1 MLLHAKTQRKNTKA
15 AIIFSWLS
23 EIFVALREIKSS
35 IELPNPE
42 RSDARDDDSS
52 TKAGPIKKLTIA

>member
-42 RSDARDDDSS
+42 RSPDCHRD
-52 TKAGPIKKLTIA
+52 KLSKGR